1 MGVALITGG
10 AGSLGAELA
19 LLLNERGRGVRV
31 LDLPNLDYSRLKAA
45 PGIEVCGGDIT
56 DRAFLDGAAHNV
68 DCIIHL
74 AALLPPAAEEDWAR
88 TEAVNIEG
96 TRNLLEAVRAQNS
109 EAHFIFSSSVAAYG
123 DTTME
128 EEPLM
133 PGRELKPSD
142 FYSRSKALAEGLVVG
157 SGLPYTVLRISGIV
171 IPAILEPP
179 PVWPFTRKQ
188 RMEFVCRG
196 DVAAA
201 LFNCVRNRAARDR
214 IFNIAGGATWQMR
227 GHQYV
232 EALFNIM
239 GVPPEEAGYLERPG
253 WFDWY
258 HTADSHAILNYQH
271 TTFQTFLE
279 RVERAMRELMG

>member
-1 MGVALITGG
+1 MGVVLITGG
-10 AGSLGAELA
+10 AGSLGAEVA
-19 LLLNERGRGVRV
+19 LLLNGRGRGVRV
-31 LDLPNLDYSRLKAA
+31 LDLPSLDYSRLKAA

-56 DRAFLDGAAHNV
+56 DRAFLDGTAHNV
-68 DCIIHL
+68 DCVIHL
-74 AALLPPAAEEDWAR
+74 AALLPPAAEKDWSK
-88 TEAVNIEG
+88 TEAVNVEG
-96 TRNLLEAVRAQNS
+96 TMNLLEAVRAQNS
-109 EAHFIFSSSVAAYG
+109 GAHFIFSSSVAAYG

-128 EEPLM
+128 EEPLR
-133 PGRELKPSD
+133 PERELKPND

-179 PVWPFTRKQ
+179 PVWPFMREQ

-196 DVAAA
+196 DVVAA
-201 LFNCVRNRAARDR
+201 LLNCVGNRGAQDR
-214 IFNIAGGATWQMR
+214 IFNIAGGTTWQMR

-239 GVPPEEAGYLERPG
+239 GVPPEESGYLERPG
-253 WFDWY
+253 WFHWY
-258 HTADSHAILNYQH
+258 QTADSHATLNYQH

-279 RVERAMRELMG
+279 RVEQAMRELMG